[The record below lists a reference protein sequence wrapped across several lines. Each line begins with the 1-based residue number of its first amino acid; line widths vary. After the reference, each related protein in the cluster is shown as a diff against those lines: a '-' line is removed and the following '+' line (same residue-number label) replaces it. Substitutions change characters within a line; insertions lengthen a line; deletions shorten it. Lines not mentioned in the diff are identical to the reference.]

1 MYIKLYFGNMVLHMA
16 TDEKKNRNVELS
28 VIMNSNSFINV
39 EFKRPHLFSSDT
51 HSEGSSV

>member
-1 MYIKLYFGNMVLHMA
+1 VYIKLYFGNMVLHMA